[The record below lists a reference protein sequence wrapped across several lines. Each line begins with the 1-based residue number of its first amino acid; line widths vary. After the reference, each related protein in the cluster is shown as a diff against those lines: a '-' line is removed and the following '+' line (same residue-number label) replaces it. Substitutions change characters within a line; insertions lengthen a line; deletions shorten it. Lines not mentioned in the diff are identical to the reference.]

1 MQALKTQLTNT
12 LFDLLVLYGFDY
24 TPIYSADFLQPDKV
38 IQRNEL
44 NFSIQKKE
52 AEGKTKAAIG
62 EALIDLFKQ
71 KIESLLKDYHQQI
84 GEPEEFEIEFLF
96 DAEKRTSVNP
106 EFADAAIFFNILFED
121 EFSIVSISDDIHEY
135 SNYESII
142 PVTFP

>member
-1 MQALKTQLTNT
+1 MPTIETQLEYA

-52 AEGKTKAAIG
+52 EEGKTKADIG
-62 EALIDLFKQ
+62 EELIDLFKQ
-71 KIESLLKDYHQQI
+71 KIKSLLKDYHQQI
-84 GEPEEFEIEFLF
+84 GEPEEFEVEFLF
-96 DAEKRTSVNP
+96 DAEKRTSINP
-106 EFADAAIFFNILFED
+106 EFADAAIYFNVSFED

-142 PVTFP
+142 PVTF